1 LIYCIKLE
9 MAFGGEKYAR
19 NMQELRWNLI
29 KNVLVNFQI
38 VELKKRIAAHGF
50 YVMAVNKLSY

>member
-1 LIYCIKLE
+1 

-19 NMQELRWNLI
+19 SMQELRWNLI

-38 VELKKRIAAHGF
+38 VELKKRIAVHGF